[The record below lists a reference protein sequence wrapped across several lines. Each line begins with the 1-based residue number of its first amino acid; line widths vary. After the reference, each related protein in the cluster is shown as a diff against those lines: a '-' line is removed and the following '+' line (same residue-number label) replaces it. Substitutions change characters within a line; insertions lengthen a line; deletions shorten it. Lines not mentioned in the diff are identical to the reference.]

1 MDKDVN
7 KKILDYIKKHLN
19 DNLDVDKIAEISGYS
34 KFHLERIFASENG
47 CTIYKYIKEMR
58 LTEAARQLIFTNQS
72 IMEIG
77 FNAGYDSQQAFTL
90 AFKKVYHLTPK
101 VYRDKKI
108 FTPIFVGTLNKAQHK
123 TTLCYHSKQYKK
135 EVCAA

>member
-7 KKILDYIKKHLN
+7 KKILDYIEKHLN

-72 IMEIG
+72 IMEIA

-101 VYRDKKI
+101 VYRDKQI
-108 FTPIFVGTLNKAQHK
+108 FTPIFVSTLNKSQQK
-123 TTLCYHSKQYKK
+123 TTLCYHSKHYKK

>member
-7 KKILDYIKKHLN
+7 NKILDYIEKHLN
-19 DNLDVDKIAEISGYS
+19 ENLDVDKIAAVSGYS

-47 CTIYKYIKEMR
+47 CTIYKYIKMRR
-58 LTEAARQLIFTNQS
+58 LTEAARQLIFSKHS
-72 IMEIG
+72 IMDIA

-90 AFKKVYHLTPK
+90 AFKKVYNLTPK
-101 VYRDKKI
+101 VYRDKNI
-108 FTPIFVGTLNKAQHK
+108 FIPMMISTFQTSQPKMS
-123 TTLCYHSKQYKK
+123 LCYNTKNYRK